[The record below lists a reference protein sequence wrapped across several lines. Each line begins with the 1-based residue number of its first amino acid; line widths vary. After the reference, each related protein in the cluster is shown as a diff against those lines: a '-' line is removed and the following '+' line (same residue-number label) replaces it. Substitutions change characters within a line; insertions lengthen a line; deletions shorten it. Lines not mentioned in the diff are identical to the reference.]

1 MKLFI
6 YLILSYFS
14 LIMCFTLA
22 FNNNVMLGF
31 ISLLFYFFFSVTY
44 CRKTF
49 FPYIVNWFGAIS
61 NNHYFMEKIKNDDS
75 MNGYIEYLGNFYIK
89 AQKDNDEFRFIVKK
103 VSYISFII
111 LPVFFYAHYF
121 LYKQIKR
128 MSK

>member
-1 MKLFI
+1 
-6 YLILSYFS
+6 
-14 LIMCFTLA
+14 
-22 FNNNVMLGF
+22 
-31 ISLLFYFFFSVTY
+31 
-44 CRKTF
+44 
-49 FPYIVNWFGAIS
+49 
-61 NNHYFMEKIKNDDS
+61 MEKIKNDDS